1 MATNTSNVLNF
12 GKTLSVTQAAQ
23 LIMAVPDNIFMI
35 KGEMGVGKSSILN
48 FLREKL
54 SATHIVAPPIDVP
67 NLDLG
72 DTAMPVVDKEL
83 MLTNYAPNARFQL
96 TQGKPVVLCLDEFTK
111 GAEPVKNM
119 LHPLFE
125 TTNRRLGD
133 VFLHP
138 GSIVFLTGNLGQ
150 EGVGDNLKAH
160 SKNRITEIHVRKP
173 TSDEWLTWAQ
183 NNHSNPIDP
192 VVMAW
197 VRDYPHCLASFL
209 DGDQDGNPYINNPKK
224 IQGACVSPRSL
235 ERASNIVKAREGFDT
250 DSLIAALAGTV
261 GESAARDME
270 AYITF
275 QDQLPQ
281 WATIVEH
288 PKMANVPT
296 DPGACAV
303 LIFGA
308 IQKITKETM
317 PAFMEYLLRFSPEWQ
332 AAFAINVA
340 KNPSKQSIAFSST
353 AFARWLQQNED
364 LL

>member
-1 MATNTSNVLNF
+1 MSTTSNVLNF

-35 KGEMGVGKSSILN
+35 RGELGVGKSSIHN
-48 FLREKL
+48 FLRVQL
-54 SATHIVAPPIDVP
+54 AHSHIAAPIVDVP

-72 DTAMPVVDKEL
+72 DTAMPVVDREK
-83 MLTNYAPNARFQL
+83 MLTNYAPSARFQL
-96 TQGKPVVLCLDEFTK
+96 TCGKPVILCLDEFTK

-133 VFLHP
+133 VLLCP

-150 EGVGDNLKAH
+150 EGVGDSLKAH
-160 SKNRITEIHVRKP
+160 SKNRITEIQVRKP
-173 TSDEWLTWAQ
+173 TADEWITWAQ

-192 VVMAW
+192 VVIAW

-224 IQGACVSPRSL
+224 MQGACVSPRSL
-235 ERASNIVKAREGFDT
+235 ERASNIVRAREGFDT
-250 DSLIAALAGTV
+250 DALIAALAGTV

-270 AYITF
+270 AYIAF
-275 QDQLPQ
+275 QDQLQP
-281 WATIVEH
+281 WDFITAN
-288 PKMANVPT
+288 PKTASVPT

-332 AAFAINVA
+332 AVFAINVA
-340 KNPSKQSIAFSST
+340 KNPSKQSVAFSSP